1 MLITNKCILK
11 IIKYM
16 CWLYNLFSPKSLVD
30 RKWIPK
36 KKEKKKRC
44 PQHGMT
50 SNVIHK
56 LYEDHATV

>member
-1 MLITNKCILK
+1 MY
-11 IIKYM
+11 IKNYNIHVLVM
-16 CWLYNLFSPKSLVD
+16 YNLFPPKSLVE